1 MRCAERRGAKG
12 GRGKRTEN
20 VEKPRQNQSLKSFYE
35 LISGGVEQTALKSRR
50 RDSSGSNASC
60 FIYRSFFS
68 PSISE
73 LGARCSVLGARYSV
87 LGTRCSGCIMQ
98 DASQSGATSCL
109 NRVAFLLLPRRAMHL
124 IAAAGRTAQPTPA
137 PCRQTPTGRLGRQ
150 AGCRGSVI
158 VRVN

>member
-1 MRCAERRGAKG
+1 
-12 GRGKRTEN
+12 

-73 LGARCSVLGARYSV
+73 LGARCSVLGARCSVLGARCSVLGARYSV

-109 NRVAFLLLPRRAMHL
+109 NSVAFLLLPRRAMHL